1 MGILPM
7 DQLTKRIQENKSANS
22 FDALKEE
29 NLDQINPPALLDAK
43 KIKGLMTAPEHT
55 LGLQKTKAVQ
65 EFITANAHKFNEA
78 DHARIINLC
87 KPKLKPTVKQLGDA
101 HAYPKSKPTVKQM
114 GDALKEQIQ
123 TMDEDTKIRMLNK
136 LIPKNGCDIQKIE
149 TLARTFGLDSVFVN
163 KSNSV
168 QVQFVLVS
176 YKRETTEISLL
187 DTRATENFID
197 SETIKKLRL
206 GMKELPYQ
214 RPVFNVDG
222 TPNRQ
227 GKISHYYDLMV
238 SQGNLR

>member
-1 MGILPM
+1 M

-123 TMDEDTKIRMLNK
+123 TMDEDTKISV
-136 LIPKNGCDIQKIE
+136 
-149 TLARTFGLDSVFVN
+149 TFLGLRRVHFSFSTCLLSLSHHVTN
-163 KSNSV
+163 YPS
-168 QVQFVLVS
+168 
-176 YKRETTEISLL
+176 ISI
-187 DTRATENFID
+187 T
-197 SETIKKLRL
+197 
-206 GMKELPYQ
+206 
-214 RPVFNVDG
+214 
-222 TPNRQ
+222 
-227 GKISHYYDLMV
+227 
-238 SQGNLR
+238 